1 MQPNFVVL
9 TDFSLAA
16 ERARVYAAALATPLK
31 ADLHLI
37 HVFLPQPITT
47 EYGTVLPVL
56 DDQYVP
62 ATRRSLQQVAAA
74 LPVHATAELLEADW
88 PSAIEQALHQH
99 HPLLLVSGLTA
110 TSGYLDEWLSNRTLP
125 LVHQTGFPL
134 LLVPEYLPDAA
145 MQPPRRVVLALE
157 ADQAFTLEPAA
168 TAVIPVL
175 QALECEIIPMTVL
188 PPGAP
193 AGTGAGFA
201 AAQACGLASATPG
214 HELRPVLSE
223 LPASGV
229 LQAVQEL
236 NADLL
241 VLLDQGHGWMHK
253 LVSGSVIDHVLR
265 YTKVPVLL
273 LSARPRE

>member
-16 ERARVYAAALATPLK
+16 ERARGYAAALATPLK

-37 HVFLPQPITT
+37 HIFQPQPIAT

-56 DDQYVP
+56 DAQYVP

-88 PSAIEQALHQH
+88 ASAIEQALSQH

-134 LLVPEYLPDAA
+134 LLVPEHLPDAA
-145 MQPPRRVVLALE
+145 MHPPRRVVLALE

-168 TAVIPVL
+168 TAVVPVL
-175 QALECEIIPMTVL
+175 QALECEILAVTVR

-193 AGTGAGFA
+193 VGTGAGFA
-201 AAQACGLASATPG
+201 AARACGLAAAVSG
-214 HELRPVLSE
+214 CELHPVLSE

-229 LQAVQEL
+229 LQAVHEL
-236 NADLL
+236 KADLL

-253 LVSGSVIDHVLR
+253 LFSGSVIDHVLR

-273 LSARPRE
+273 LSARPRD

>member
-56 DDQYVP
+56 DEQYVP
-62 ATRRSLQQVAAA
+62 ATRRSLQQVANA

-88 PSAIEQALHQH
+88 PSAIEHALREH
-99 HPLLLVSGLTA
+99 HPLLLVSGLTS
-110 TSGYLDEWLSNRTLP
+110 TTGYIDEWLSNRTLP
-125 LVHQTGFPL
+125 LAHQTGFPL
-134 LLVPEYLPDAA
+134 LLVPEHLPDAA
-145 MQPPRRVVLALE
+145 MHPPRRVVLALE
-157 ADQAFTLEPAA
+157 ADQAFVLEPAA

-175 QALECEIIPMTVL
+175 HALECEIMPVTVQQ
-188 PPGAP
+188 PGAP
-193 AGTGAGFA
+193 TGTGAGYA
-201 AAQACGLASATPG
+201 AAQACGLAGTTPG
-214 HELRPVLSE
+214 SELHPVRSE

-229 LQAVQEL
+229 LQAVHDL

-273 LSARPRE
+273 LSARPHD

>member
-16 ERARVYAAALATPLK
+16 ERARVYAAALATPLR

-56 DDQYVP
+56 DAQYVP
-62 ATRRSLQQVAAA
+62 ATRRSLQQVANAM
-74 LPVHATAELLEADW
+74 PVHATAELLEADW
-88 PSAIEQALHQH
+88 PSAIEQALSEH

-110 TSGYLDEWLSNRTLP
+110 TSGYLDEWLSNRALP

-134 LLVPEYLPDAA
+134 LLVPEHLPDAA
-145 MQPPRRVVLALE
+145 MHPPRRVVLALE

-168 TAVIPVL
+168 TAVVPVL
-175 QALECEIIPMTVL
+175 HALECEIIPVTVR

-201 AAQACGLASATPG
+201 AAQACGLAACLPG
-214 HELRPVLSE
+214 NELRPVLSE

-229 LQAVQEL
+229 LQAVQDL
-236 NADLL
+236 HADLL

-253 LVSGSVIDHVLR
+253 LFSGSVIDHVLR

-273 LSARPRE
+273 LSARPHD